1 MENLAAKYRPQDLS
15 DMTEQTVVVDILN
28 NICSKDVITHRNF
41 LLIGPAGTGKAQ
53 PLYSKVLTPS
63 GYIRMEDV
71 KIGTEVFTSKG
82 NVGKVSGI
90 YPQGARPIYQINL
103 QDGTNIRVSDEHLN
117 IVYRYNEDTKNR
129 EDFCVTTLQLIDLL
143 NSSTFKLRIDIPS
156 VDWPNCSLPVDS
168 YLLGALLG
176 SGSLCNNF
184 QFSNEDQDVVNKVD
198 SLLRKDWESCLQKC
212 FENSADYDIVSTSKA
227 RHKYIVNYP
236 TKSSNTSLRNA
247 LKNLELLCTNGGKH
261 IPKIYLHSDK
271 NSRLKLLQGLFDTA
285 GYTDSCG
292 STSFTT
298 SSPQLSS
305 DFAYLVR
312 SLGIQDSV
320 SSYYTEDEK
329 NSTHS
334 GTGLTVFEHDLKIP
348 HTLDY
353 CSSAKH
359 VAGRA
364 GRQNDP
370 IRDIVSVDYVG
381 EEVCQCL
388 MIDHPDHT
396 YISDDFIPTHNTT
409 LGKIIAKRING
420 GSIADGNIIEID
432 AASHSGVDAMRDIV
446 NQARVYPVGSKYKVF
461 IIDECVE
468 GSTEILTDE
477 GFKRIDSLNKTERI
491 AQYTKSGSIE
501 FVKPNDY
508 VEMEYSGKAYR
519 MHCPNGRGRKAHLSL
534 MSPNHVQPQR
544 AASSGEIVEEYIKDA
559 EFYSGRQLIVSGKGT
574 GCNDPLSPLDKLAIA
589 VQAQGYCQPESAS
602 YGEENSYR
610 WQIYLSEQEKI
621 DKLYCLLA
629 DAHIEY
635 ERWSA
640 EGSDSVTFE
649 LTLPSSI
656 TKEFSTYFDVNMGY
670 DRASQFITE
679 VQFWTR
685 STKLSCYY
693 DYHKENTDFVSAILT
708 LCGRWSSATEEDSE
722 MGTLCP
728 RYCVNWFEG
737 DSIPSES
744 CFKTEEDFS
753 GTIYCV
759 KVPSQMIILRADG
772 FTFISGNCHA
782 LSSASWQA
790 ALLTI
795 ESQPAMSVFIWCT
808 TNPEKIPATI
818 LSRVQTFQLS
828 KISLEGIHNRLKY
841 IIEHENAEGR
851 GITYDDDAVLYIAKL
866 ANGGM
871 RDAITQLDK
880 ALSFSTD
887 VTIESLQKS
896 LGLPNYDDYFDLLN
910 AVARKDNEKIV
921 SVINAVYNSGT
932 NFTKWF
938 DGFFSFVT
946 NIVKFIYL
954 QDINQTMIPS
964 IYQDKIAKYGTA
976 HSALCLKLANKLVK
990 MNQELKT
997 TQYLQEIA
1005 ISYLCTPPAS
1015 KKG

>member
-71 KIGTEVFTSKG
+71 KIGTEVFTSNG
-82 NVGKVSGI
+82 NVGKISGI
-90 YPQGARPIYQINL
+90 YPQGVRPIYQINL
-103 QDGTNIRVSDEHLN
+103 EDGTNIRVSDEHLN
-117 IVYRYNEDTKNR
+117 IVYRYNEDTKTR
-129 EDFCVTTLQLIDLL
+129 EDFCVTTLQLIDLF
-143 NSSTFKLRIDIPS
+143 NSSPFKLGIDTPS
-156 VDWPNCSLPVDS
+156 VNWPKRPLPMDP

-176 SGSLCNNF
+176 AGSLGNDL
-184 QFSNEDQDVVNKVD
+184 QFSNTEEDVVNKVD
-198 SLLRKDWESCLQKC
+198 SLLRRDWNLCLQKC
-212 FENSADYDIVSTSKA
+212 PGNNAAYGIVSTSLTTTTNTL
-227 RHKYIVNYP
+227 HD
-236 TKSSNTSLRNA
+236 TSSFNASLQNV
-247 LKNLELLCTNGGKH
+247 LKNLDLLCTSTEKY
-261 IPKIYLHSDK
+261 ISKIYLHSDR
-271 NSRLKLLQGLFDTA
+271 NSRLELLQGLLDTA
-285 GYTDSCG
+285 GYIDSSG

-298 SSPQLSS
+298 SYPQLSS

-312 SLGIQDSV
+312 SLGIRDSV
-320 SSYYTEDEK
+320 SIYSSGSEKDSTCTYTE
-329 NSTHS
+329 
-334 GTGLTVFEHDLKIP
+334 LTVFGHDLKIP
-348 HTLDY
+348 NTLDC
-353 CSSAKH
+353 CSSAKYT
-359 VAGRA
+359 ARREA
-364 GRQNDP
+364 RQTDV
-370 IRDIVSVDYVG
+370 IRNIVSIDYVG
-381 EEVCQCL
+381 KEVCQCL

-420 GSIADGNIIEID
+420 GSVADGNIIEID

-477 GFKRIDSLNKTERI
+477 GFKRIDSLNKTEKI

-501 FVKPNDY
+501 FVKPSDY
-508 VEMEYSGKAYR
+508 VEMEYSGRAYR
-519 MHCPNGRGRKAHLSL
+519 MHCPNGVGGKTRLSL

-544 AASSGEIVEEYIKDA
+544 VASNREIVEEYIKDA
-559 EFYSGRQLIVSGKGT
+559 EFYSGRQLIVSGEGT

-589 VQAQGYCQPESAS
+589 VQADGYCQPESAS
-602 YGEENSYR
+602 CGEESSYR
-610 WQIYLSEQEKI
+610 WQIHLSEEEKI
-621 DKLYCLLA
+621 NKIRCLLA

-635 ERWSA
+635 ENWSA
-640 EGSDSVTFE
+640 EGTHSTTLEFV
-649 LTLPSSI
+649 LPSSI
-656 TKEFSTYFDVNMGY
+656 TQEFSTYFNVDMGY
-670 DRASQFITE
+670 DRASQFIAE
-679 VQFWTR
+679 VEFWSR
-685 STKLSCYY
+685 SAKSNCYY
-693 DYHKENTDFVSAILT
+693 DYHKENTDFISAILT
-708 LCGRWSSATEEDSE
+708 LCGRWSSTTEEYSE
-722 MGTLCP
+722 IGTLCP
-728 RYCVNWFEG
+728 RYCVNWFDG
-737 DSIPSES
+737 DSVPSES
-744 CFKTEEDFS
+744 CSKTEEGFS

-759 KVPSQMIILRADG
+759 KVPSQMIILRANG

-910 AVARKDNEKIV
+910 AIARKDNEKIV
-921 SVINAVYNSGT
+921 SMINSVYNSGT

-964 IYQDKIAKYGTA
+964 IYQDKIARYGTA